1 MKRMTFFPGADEKL
15 VAALQKRFHVA
26 KEPGDR
32 FSAELHGLKYSG
44 PVRVEDGA
52 LRWYIEETAAVP
64 QDAKRTAAIKAAI
77 AKSEGKPAK
86 AKPAAKPKAPAKAK
100 PAPKKAKAAK

>member
-44 PVRVEDGA
+44 PVRQEDGA
-52 LRWYIEETAAVP
+52 LRWYIDQSEALPKDE
-64 QDAKRTAAIKAAI
+64 KRTKAIKAAI
-77 AKSEGKPAK
+77 AKSKAKPAK
-86 AKPAAKPKAPAKAK
+86 AKPAAKKA
-100 PAPKKAKAAK
+100 APKKAAKAKK